1 MAIPPFTTSRTQNCW
16 QTPFE
21 SPPDRA
27 NGFSAKNAQEAIEEA
42 LALAVS
48 NDRIVLLPS
57 YGGNANV
64 GRYLEFWPTL
74 DSLNS
79 PVSLGTTVKC
89 LYLNFATVSTN
100 ATCTIGFYD
109 INPVTPTLLYTATF
123 SAVKQVIQTSVPATP
138 LFTIP
143 STGKLAIKIDSGSIN
158 KPYGLIA
165 LSATL

>member
-1 MAIPPFTTSRTQNCW
+1 MKGSNVRTQLAW

-21 SPPDRA
+21 STPERA
-27 NGFSAKNAQEAIEEA
+27 NGFVSKNVQEAIEEA

-74 DSLNS
+74 DSLGS
-79 PVSLGTTVKC
+79 SVSLGTITKC
-89 LYLNFATVSTN
+89 LYLNFATVSAN
-100 ATCTIGFYD
+100 ATCTIGFYN
-109 INPVTPTLLYTATF
+109 IQPATPVLLYTVTF
-123 SAVKQVIQTSVPATP
+123 TAVKQVIVSGTPAVP

-143 STGKLAIKIDSGSIN
+143 ANGQLAVKIDSGSIN
-158 KPYGLIA
+158 KPYGLMA